1 VNPYSVLLKPLLS
14 EKTSDQREMNGKYT
28 FAVDLKATKND
39 VKSACKKL
47 YDVDAVN
54 IRTITTRGKIYR
66 RGMSLTKPKLRKKAI
81 VTLAEG
87 QRIKIFDDQ

>member
-1 VNPYSVLLKPLLS
+1 MNPYNVLQKPLLS
-14 EKTSDQREMNGKYT
+14 EKTSELRETNGKYT
-28 FAVDLKATKND
+28 FAIDLKANKND
-39 VKSACKKL
+39 VKNACKKL

-54 IRTITTRGKIYR
+54 VRTITTRGKIYR
-66 RGMSLTKPKLRKKAI
+66 RGMALTKPKLHKKAI